1 MRCKVNFVLAR
12 LSYLAAKLLL
22 LIFLNVFLKTKLVT
36 QVFTRVEL
44 SIDLLSVIEICEL
57 RKLLCS
63 LIRMNI
69 L

>member
-1 MRCKVNFVLAR
+1 MRCKVNFALAH

-36 QVFTRVEL
+36 QVFTHVEL
-44 SIDLLSVIEICEL
+44 SNDLLSVIDICEL
-57 RKLLCS
+57 RQLLCS